1 MATDRQT
8 PCLYYVCAGLCTK
21 GRKADHAHYCQ
32 HCNKYRPRAK
42 VRYKNQKKEKL
53 EKIRKNERYLIME
66 RKLKIFTVGFYIGMI
81 LWMCGL
87 VASMIVDNDIMKILL
102 IFIPL
107 AIYQFF
113 TIGKGIIE
121 DKIKR
126 GRY

>member
-1 MATDRQT
+1 MIDGATRADIVRWNRYQ
-8 PCLYYVCAGLCTK
+8 YEK
-21 GRKADHAHYCQ
+21 EKRK
-32 HCNKYRPRAK
+32 KYR
-42 VRYKNQKKEKL
+42 
-53 EKIRKNERYLIME
+53 
-66 RKLKIFTVGFYIGMI
+66 RKLKIFTYGFYIGMI

-121 DKIKR
+121 DKIKG